1 MSRTKNKRRRH
12 TGRDVRIDTS
22 KLPSYPVKEA
32 PRLVEG
38 GIYVHTIH
46 VCDDRGI
53 LIKPDGYDSMGPEDR
68 PLISIKGTGF
78 QDDPK
83 FVPGNAVGYMLLEL
97 GHGIG
102 YGRLLD

>member
-22 KLPSYPVKEA
+22 KLPNYHVKEA
-32 PRLVEG
+32 RPLVEG
-38 GIYVHTIH
+38 GIYVHKIH
-46 VCDDRGI
+46 VCDARGI
-53 LIKPDGYDSMGPEDR
+53 LIRPDGYGTGSPEDR

-78 QDDPK
+78 QGDPK

-102 YGRLLD
+102 YGQLLD

>member
-1 MSRTKNKRRRH
+1 MSRANSRRRRH

-32 PRLVEG
+32 PLVKG
-38 GIYVHTIH
+38 GIYVHKIH
-46 VCDDRGI
+46 VCDARGI

-68 PLISIKGTGF
+68 PLISIRGIGF

-83 FVPGNAVGYMLLEL
+83 FAPGNAVGYMLLGL

-102 YGRLLD
+102 YGQLLD